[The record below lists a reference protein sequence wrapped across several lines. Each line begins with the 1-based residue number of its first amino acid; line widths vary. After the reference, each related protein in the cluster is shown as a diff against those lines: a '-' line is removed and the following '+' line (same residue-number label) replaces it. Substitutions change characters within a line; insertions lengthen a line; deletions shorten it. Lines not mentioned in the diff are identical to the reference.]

1 MGLAMSIYGI
11 LQGRGPSGFGYS
23 TTAEQVCRDLDL
35 SGKRYLLTGSNSG
48 IGLEMAKVLASR
60 GATVLALA
68 RTRDKAEQV
77 CAALATPGIAIECEL
92 SEPASVLTCVRTVQE
107 MDLTLDGIIANAG
120 IMALPGLQQKYDLE
134 LQFLTNHL
142 GHFILVNGLLDR
154 LSSSGRVVI
163 LSSSAHRMTP
173 SGGIDFNNLS
183 GNRGYKPWLAYGQS
197 KLANLLF
204 ARSLGQ
210 RFQGSQRLACAVHPG
225 VIRTNLGRHMHPL
238 VRLFLSI
245 AEPLFLKS
253 IPEGASTMTWA
264 AVHPGAADLQGEF
277 LADCNL
283 ARSSSSGRDLALAER
298 LWDVSVSLSERFT

>member
-1 MGLAMSIYGI
+1 MSIYGR
-11 LQGRGPSGFGYS
+11 LKGRGPSGFGYS
-23 TTAEQVCRDLDL
+23 TTAEEVCRCLDL
-35 SGKRYLLTGSNSG
+35 SGKNYLLTGSNSG
-48 IGLEMAKVLASR
+48 IGLEMAQVLARR

-68 RTRDKAEQV
+68 RSQAKAKQV
-77 CAALATPGIAIECEL
+77 CSELATPGIAVECEL
-92 SEPASVLTCVRTVQE
+92 SEPASVLGCVRTVQE
-107 MDLTLDGIIANAG
+107 MDIVLDGIIANAG
-120 IMALPGLQQKYDLE
+120 IMALPSLQQKYDLE

-142 GHFILVNGLLDR
+142 GHFMLVNGLLDR
-154 LSSSGRVVI
+154 LSHSGRVVI

-183 GNRGYKPWLAYGQS
+183 GDRGYKPWLAYGQS

-210 RFQGSQRLACAVHPG
+210 RFANTQRRAYAVHPG
-225 VIRTNLGRHMHPL
+225 VIRTNLGRHMHPV
-238 VRLFLSI
+238 VRLLLSI

-253 IPEGASTMTWA
+253 IPAGASTMTWA

-283 ARSSSSGRDLALAER
+283 ARSSKLGQDLALAER
-298 LWDVSVSLSERFT
+298 LWDVSVSLSERF

>member
-1 MGLAMSIYGI
+1 MSIYGI